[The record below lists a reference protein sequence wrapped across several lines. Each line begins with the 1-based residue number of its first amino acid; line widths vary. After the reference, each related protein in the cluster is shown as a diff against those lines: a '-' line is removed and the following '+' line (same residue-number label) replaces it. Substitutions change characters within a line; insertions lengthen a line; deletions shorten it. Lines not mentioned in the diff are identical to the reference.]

1 MILFLGL
8 RNSLDI
14 FLGRRNSLD
23 ILLFEKE
30 FWNSF
35 GLRNSEIFLGRVKDY
50 FEKELGL

>member
-1 MILFLGL
+1 MIYFWVGEIALIYF
-8 RNSLDI
+8 
-14 FLGRRNSLD
+14 
-23 ILLFEKE
+23 LFEKE